1 MPTAAEGP
9 SATELAARIHTIRDT
24 LDLPTKQARLA
35 ALESRMSAPDFWN
48 DQESAQRVVK
58 ELKALKGL
66 IDPVEQTRRRIEDL
80 HVLYELAREAN
91 DPATLAEAEAERA
104 ALADQIEQVSLMA
117 LLSGPDDA
125 RDCYFAIQAGAGGTE
140 ACDWA
145 EMLFRMYLRYFE
157 KRGWAVEELDRK
169 NGEEAGIQSVNLQV
183 SGPYAY
189 GYLACEMGVHRLV
202 RISPFNAQGK
212 RQTSFAAV
220 DVLPVFED
228 KKIEIADADV
238 EIVFFRRSSGAGGQ
252 NVNKLSTAVRVKHLP
267 TGLVVECV
275 NERSQQQNK
284 RVALSVLQSKLEQME
299 QAKRD
304 AELAKIYG
312 SKGEIAWGN
321 QIRNY
326 VLDDPR
332 VKDLRNGVEVGNPQ
346 RVLDGDIQ
354 QFIDAELRRRAVSRT
369 KKGA

>member
-1 MPTAAEGP
+1 MGEPG
-9 SATELAARIHTIRDT
+9 
-24 LDLPTKQARLA
+24 
-35 ALESRMSAPDFWN
+35 FWDN
-48 DQESAQRVVK
+48 QESAQAVVA
-58 ELKALKGL
+58 ELKTLKSV
-66 IDPVEQTRRRIEDL
+66 IEPVESVTRRAEDL
-80 HVLYELAREAN
+80 GILYELAASEN
-91 DPATLAEAEAERA
+91 DAATRSEAEAEHV
-104 ALADQIEQVSLMA
+104 ALAREIERVSLMA
-117 LLSGPDDA
+117 LLSGPDDS
-125 RDCYFAIQAGAGGTE
+125 RDCFFSIQAGAGGTE

-145 EMLFRMYLRYFE
+145 SMLLRMYLRYIE
-157 KRGWAVEELDRK
+157 KMGWKVEEIDRK
-169 NGEEAGIQSVNLQV
+169 DGEEAGIQSINLQV

-189 GYLACEMGVHRLV
+189 GYLSCEMGVHRLV

-220 DVLPVFED
+220 DALPAYED
-228 KKIEIADADV
+228 KKIELNEDDL

-252 NVNKLSTAVRVKHLP
+252 NVNKLSTAVRAKHLP

-284 RVALSVLQSKLEQME
+284 KLALSILQSKLEQME

-312 SKGEIAWGN
+312 AKGEIAWGN

-332 VKDLRNGVEVGNPQ
+332 VKDLRNNIEVGDPQ

-354 QFIDAELRRRAVSRT
+354 PFIDAELRRKAAKRAKSAT
-369 KKGA
+369 P

>member
-1 MPTAAEGP
+1 MN
-9 SATELAARIHTIRDT
+9 
-24 LDLPTKQARLA
+24 Q
-35 ALESRMSAPDFWN
+35 PDFWN
-48 DQESAQRVVK
+48 DQETAQRVVK
-58 ELKALKGL
+58 EIKALKGV
-66 IDPVEQTRRRIEDL
+66 IDPVDETQRRIDDL
-80 HVLYELAREAN
+80 QVLYELAREEN
-91 DPATLAEAEAERA
+91 DAATLAEAEAERA
-104 ALADQIEQVSLMA
+104 ALCDKIEQVALMA
-117 LLSGPDDA
+117 LYAGADDA
-125 RDCYFAIQAGAGGTE
+125 RDCYFSIQAGAGGTE

-145 EMLFRMYLRYFE
+145 SMLFRMYLRYFE
-157 KRGWAVEELDRK
+157 KQGWSVEELDHK
-169 NGEEAGIQSVNLQV
+169 DGEEAGIQSVHLQV
-183 SGPYAY
+183 AGAYAY
-189 GYLACEMGVHRLV
+189 GALSCEMGVHRLV

-228 KKIEIADADV
+228 KKIEIAETDV

-252 NVNKLSTAVRVKHLP
+252 NVNKLSTAVRVRHLP

-284 RVALSVLQSKLEQME
+284 RTALSILQSKLEQME

-332 VKDLRNGVEVGNPQ
+332 VKDLRTAVEVGNPQ

-354 QFIDAELRRRAVSRT
+354 GFIDAELRRRATARARR
-369 KKGA
+369 GE

>member
-1 MPTAAEGP
+1 MGQPGFWDNQEAAQG
-9 SATELAARIHTIRDT
+9 
-24 LDLPTKQARLA
+24 
-35 ALESRMSAPDFWN
+35 
-48 DQESAQRVVK
+48 VVA
-58 ELKALKGL
+58 ELKTLKAI
-66 IDPVEQTRRRIEDL
+66 IDPVEAATRRAEDL
-80 HVLYELAREAN
+80 AVLYELAESH
-91 DPATLAEAEAERA
+91 DDATTRAEAEAEHA
-104 ALADQIEQVSLMA
+104 ALSKQVEQVSLMA

-125 RDCYFAIQAGAGGTE
+125 RDCFFAIQAGAGGTE

-145 EMLFRMYLRYFE
+145 SMLLRMYLRYFE
-157 KRGWAVEELDRK
+157 KMGFVAEEINRK
-169 NGEEAGIQSVNLQV
+169 DGEEAGIQSINLQV
-183 SGPYAY
+183 KGPYAY
-189 GYLACEMGVHRLV
+189 GYLSCETGVHRLV

-220 DVLPVFED
+220 DVLPYFEE
-228 KKIEIADADV
+228 KKLELNENELDIE
-238 EIVFFRRSSGAGGQ
+238 FFRRSSGAGGQ

-284 RVALSVLQSKLEQME
+284 KLALSILQSKLEQME

-304 AELAKIYG
+304 AELAKNYG
-312 SKGEIAWGN
+312 AKGEIAWGN

-332 VKDLRNGVEVGNPQ
+332 VKDLRNNIEVGDPT

-354 QFIDAELRRRAVSRT
+354 PFIDAELRRRTARRA
-369 KKGA
+369 KGKS

>member
-1 MPTAAEGP
+1 MGQPG
-9 SATELAARIHTIRDT
+9 
-24 LDLPTKQARLA
+24 
-35 ALESRMSAPDFWN
+35 FWN
-48 DQESAQRVVK
+48 NQEAAQPVVA
-58 ELKALKGL
+58 ELKTLKAI
-66 IDPVEQTRRRIEDL
+66 IDPVEAATKRADDL
-80 HVLYELAREAN
+80 AVLYELAESHDDADTR
-91 DPATLAEAEAERA
+91 AEAESEHATLSRQV
-104 ALADQIEQVSLMA
+104 DQISLMA

-125 RDCYFAIQAGAGGTE
+125 RDCFFAIQAGAGGTE

-145 EMLFRMYLRYFE
+145 SMLLRMYLRYFE
-157 KRGWAVEELDRK
+157 KMGFAVEEVNRK
-169 NGEEAGIQSVNLQV
+169 DGEEAGIQSINLQV
-183 SGPYAY
+183 KGPYAY
-189 GYLACEMGVHRLV
+189 GYLSCETGVHRLV

-220 DVLPVFED
+220 DVLPYVED
-228 KKIEIADADV
+228 KKIELNENEL

-252 NVNKLSTAVRVKHLP
+252 NVNKLSTAVRAKHLP

-284 RVALSVLQSKLEQME
+284 KLALSILQSKLEQME

-304 AELAKIYG
+304 AELAKNYG

-332 VKDLRNGVEVGNPQ
+332 VKDLRNNIEVGDPT

-354 QFIDAELRRRAVSRT
+354 QFIDAELRRRTARRAKS
-369 KKGA
+369 KA

>member
-1 MPTAAEGP
+1 M
-9 SATELAARIHTIRDT
+9 
-24 LDLPTKQARLA
+24 
-35 ALESRMSAPDFWN
+35 SRPGFW
-48 DQESAQRVVK
+48 DDPESAQKVVA
-58 ELKALKGL
+58 ELKTLKAM
-66 IDPVEQTRRRIEDL
+66 IDPIDAIQRRLDDL
-80 HVLYELAREAN
+80 PVLYELAESEN
-91 DPATLAEAEAERA
+91 DASTRAEAEAERA
-104 ALADQIEQVSLMA
+104 ALARQVEQVALMA
-117 LLSGPDDA
+117 LLSRPNDN
-125 RDCYFAIQAGAGGTE
+125 RDCYFSIQAGAGGTE

-145 EMLFRMYLRYFE
+145 SMLLRMYLMYFE
-157 KRGWAVEELDRK
+157 RNGFTAAEINRK
-169 NGEEAGIQSVNLQV
+169 DGEEAGIQSIGLQV

-189 GYLACEMGVHRLV
+189 GYLSCENGVHRLV
-202 RISPFNAQGK
+202 RISPFNSQGK

-228 KKIEIADADV
+228 KKIELADTEL
-238 EIVFFRRSSGAGGQ
+238 EITFFRRASGAGGQ

-267 TGLVVECV
+267 TGVVVECV

-312 SKGEIAWGN
+312 AKGEIAWGN

-332 VKDLRNGVEVGNPQ
+332 VKDLRTGVEVGNPQ
-346 RVLDGDIQ
+346 RVLDGEIQ
-354 QFIDAELRRRAVSRT
+354 QFIDAELRRRASSHA
-369 KKGA
+369 KKTT